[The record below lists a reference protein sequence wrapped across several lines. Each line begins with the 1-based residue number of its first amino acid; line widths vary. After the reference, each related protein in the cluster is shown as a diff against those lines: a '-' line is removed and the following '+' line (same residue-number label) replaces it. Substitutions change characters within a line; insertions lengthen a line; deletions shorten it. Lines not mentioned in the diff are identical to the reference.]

1 MTELKYWCQEYKK
14 QRISKRELVFQK
26 KHMQKLEVYLM
37 SNVFGMALVTAQISL
52 KKTSFNSPMITF
64 ARVRAGGFLFK
75 NNHRNPYIIKTL
87 WFFME
92 KKYFA
97 DIVINKEKLSKGEPI
112 FVAHC
117 INLGITS
124 QGSTT
129 EEAIQNIKEAIELYL
144 EEEPEK
150 ENELSLA
157 EEPALFSVIE
167 VTKNA
172 KTTDC
177 VR

>member
-1 MTELKYWCQEYKK
+1 MQTP
-14 QRISKRELVFQK
+14 RI
-26 KHMQKLEVYLM
+26 
-37 SNVFGMALVTAQISL
+37 
-52 KKTSFNSPMITF
+52 
-64 ARVRAGGFLFK
+64 
-75 NNHRNPYIIKTL
+75 
-87 WFFME
+87 FME
-92 KKYFA
+92 KKHFA
-97 DIVINKEKLSKGEPI
+97 DIVINREKLSNGEPV

-117 INLGITS
+117 INLGIAS

-129 EEAIQNIKEAIELYL
+129 EEAIKNIKEAIELYL

-172 KTTDC
+172 KTANL